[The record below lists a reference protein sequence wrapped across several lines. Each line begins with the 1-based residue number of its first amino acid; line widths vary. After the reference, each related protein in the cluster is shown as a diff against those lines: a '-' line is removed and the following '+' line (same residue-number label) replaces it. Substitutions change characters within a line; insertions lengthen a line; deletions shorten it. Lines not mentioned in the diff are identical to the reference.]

1 VGDDVPVNSDAF
13 LVTDFIN
20 LKIKAVQSFRDA
32 HRDSVYVRV
41 FIGVSAHMCM
51 CICVCHIFLKKTQVK
66 VIVVVLSLTTG
77 PQLSDKF
84 MGCFIC
90 N

>member
-1 VGDDVPVNSDAF
+1 LSTVFSPQSIRGLTYESNFRLIILSVGDDVPVNSDAF

-51 CICVCHIFLKKTQVK
+51 CICVCHIFLKKPRSK
-66 VIVVVLSLTTG
+66 
-77 PQLSDKF
+77 
-84 MGCFIC
+84 
-90 N
+90 